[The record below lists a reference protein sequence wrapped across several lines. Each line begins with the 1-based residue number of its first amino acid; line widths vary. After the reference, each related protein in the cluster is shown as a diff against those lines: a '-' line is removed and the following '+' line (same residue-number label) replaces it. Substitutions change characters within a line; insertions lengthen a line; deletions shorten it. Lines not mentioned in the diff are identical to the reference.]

1 MAFWQSEYALVPKS
15 VVTESNISFVVDD
28 FAASN
33 DSDLSTSG
41 ITYWQESPMKI
52 MNTSDVE
59 RVLRR
64 RESWSDHAWMFG
76 TKGFD
81 EVEIWDNM
89 IYFRID
95 TRQINLKVIELL
107 VGTARSLNCV
117 LISKWTKAVLDPEVE
132 CVLSDIKASHRA
144 MRP

>member
-1 MAFWQSEYALVPKS
+1 MAFWQCEYALVPKS
-15 VVTESNISFVVDD
+15 VVTESNISCVVDD

-59 RVLRR
+59 KVLSC

-132 CVLSDIKASHRA
+132 CVLSDIKTSHRA